1 MARMYA
7 VNHSHQLKKAIKM
20 KNQRYTLPGV
30 CIVLLFLSLI
40 GNSCMENSI
49 TVPSDIVFPDS
60 NVSYVNHVEPLMK
73 FTCAAGGCHNAFDY
87 KAGLAL
93 DTHYGLTTAWSGA
106 MVIPGKPE
114 QSVLIQIL
122 ERKVP
127 HSLIIDFRINDNQL
141 NGLKTWIKEGTRM

>member
-1 MARMYA
+1 MYEA
-7 VNHSHQLKKAIKM
+7 NHSLQLKKAINM
-20 KNQRYTLPGV
+20 KNQRYSLPGV
-30 CIVLLFLSLI
+30 FMVLLLLSLI

-73 FTCAAGGCHNAFDY
+73 FTCAAGGCHNVFDN
-87 KAGLAL
+87 KANLAL
-93 DTHYGLTTAWSGA
+93 DTHYGLTNAYSGA

-141 NGLKTWIKEGTRM
+141 KGLKTWIREGTRM

>member
-1 MARMYA
+1 MCE
-7 VNHSHQLKKAIKM
+7 VNHSLLLKKAIKM

-30 CIVLLFLSLI
+30 FIVLLFLSLI

-49 TVPSDIVFPDS
+49 TVPNDIVFPDS

-73 FTCAAGGCHNAFDY
+73 FTCAAGGCHNVFDN

-93 DTHYGLTTAWSGA
+93 DTHHGLTLSSLG

-114 QSVLIQIL
+114 QSRLIQIL

-141 NGLKTWIKEGTRM
+141 KGLKTWIREGTRM